1 MSYDQ
6 KFMALK
12 DLPPSPQVPKV
23 ANYILFRKSGKT
35 LTISGN
41 GPLRGNNIPPE
52 YLGKLGKEITVKQ
65 GYNASRLTGM
75 NLLLVVRDALGTLD
89 KVDNII
95 GIEGSVSCTDDFT
108 EQASVING
116 CSDLLVEIF
125 GENGKHTRSAL
136 GCNALAF
143 NICVEISMI
152 VQMK

>member
-12 DLPPSPQVPKV
+12 DLPPSPKVPDV
-23 ANYILFRKSGKT
+23 VNYILFRKSDNI

-41 GPLRGNNIPPE
+41 GPLRGDKIPPE
-52 YLGKLGKEITVKQ
+52 FIGKLGKELTVKQ
-65 GYNASRLTGM
+65 GYAASRLTAM
-75 NLLLVVRDALGTLD
+75 NLLLVAREALGTLD
-89 KVDNII
+89 NVDYII
-95 GIEGSVSCTDDFT
+95 GIEGSVNCTDDFT
-108 EQASVING
+108 EQASVVNG

-143 NICVEISMI
+143 DISVEISMI
-152 VQMK
+152 IRTK